1 MEKSKKAKYI
11 IIVIVLLFAAIVIG
25 AILWYN
31 ISLGPVSKNSEQI
44 KVNIQMG
51 SNSNIIAR
59 NLKEKDL
66 IKSVNAFKI
75 YIKLNNISNFQA
87 GEYTLNKNMDIK
99 QIVESLQTG
108 VVFGDSTKITFLEGK
123 TIRWYAKE
131 VAENTDFTEE
141 DVYLKLEDEEYINSL
156 IQKYWF
162 LTDDIKNEDIYYPL
176 EGYLWPDTY
185 YFEKENLT
193 IETIFEKLLDQTEK
207 KLEKYKEKM
216 LNNDLSIHQIMTLA
230 SMVEMEGTKDEARKD
245 IASVFYNRLEKNMSL
260 GSDVTTY
267 YAAKI
272 EVGERDLYAN
282 ELNTYNPYNTRGPG
296 MAGKLPIGP
305 ISSVG
310 ESSIEA
316 CLNPNKTNY
325 LYFVADKDGNVYFT
339 RTSQE
344 HTEKIKELKNSG
356 MWFEF

>member
-11 IIVIVLLFAAIVIG
+11 IIVIAVLIAAIVIG

-31 ISLGPVSKNSEQI
+31 ISLGPVSKSSEQI
-44 KVNIQMG
+44 KVNIQIG
-51 SNSNIIAR
+51 SNSNIIAK

-185 YFEKENLT
+185 YFE
-193 IETIFEKLLDQTEK
+193 Q
-207 KLEKYKEKM
+207 
-216 LNNDLSIHQIMTLA
+216 
-230 SMVEMEGTKDEARKD
+230 
-245 IASVFYNRLEKNMSL
+245 
-260 GSDVTTY
+260 
-267 YAAKI
+267 
-272 EVGERDLYAN
+272 
-282 ELNTYNPYNTRGPG
+282 
-296 MAGKLPIGP
+296 
-305 ISSVG
+305 
-310 ESSIEA
+310 
-316 CLNPNKTNY
+316 Y
-325 LYFVADKDGNVYFT
+325 LKSY
-339 RTSQE
+339 
-344 HTEKIKELKNSG
+344 
-356 MWFEF
+356 